1 MMMECM
7 ISVIK
12 EIWLKKHPFHLMERE
27 RERARGDWFDEEIRS
42 VTAVIKLIRQNI
54 LQHLLLQRN
63 IIYRLKILICRVAE
77 ILTGYQDISHMYAI
91 GQLNS

>member
-27 RERARGDWFDEEIRS
+27 RERERARSDWFDEEIRS

-54 LQHLLLQRN
+54 FQYLLLQCN
-63 IIYRLKILICRVAE
+63 IIYHCRVSE
-77 ILTGYQDISHMYAI
+77 ILTGYQNISHMYAI